1 MSGFYKRF
9 QTIQANMPVTN
20 DNYDQLK
27 IDKLKHF
34 LEEMASRGHAR
45 PFEIFVD
52 NLKVIPKTED
62 PKEFD
67 NYEYYMSEDTEKVR
81 ILIYN
86 SNLSPRNDQYC
97 FYVQTNKGEKTL
109 NGLGEIETIVQ
120 EKLTARDKEYELT
133 HLKKELEE
141 TKQQLEEAEDYAD
154 QLEQQLEEANSNKY
168 KLGKLDLVEL
178 GGVVLENLAVK
189 NSPAL
194 QKIGLGGLL
203 GANKEIEESKAE
215 ETEASFQKKSDGN
228 DQLKPEHLQYIPVLQ
243 QLDAAF
249 DTPNLE
255 IVMQVIGK
263 FSEEPSNLKTVAE
276 LLNIQIP

>member
-1 MSGFYKRF
+1 
-9 QTIQANMPVTN
+9 MPVTN

-34 LEEMASRGHAR
+34 LEEMAAKGHAR

-52 NLKVIPKTED
+52 NLKIVPKTDD

-67 NYEYYMSEDTEKVR
+67 NYEYYMNEDTEKVR

-97 FYVQTNKGEKTL
+97 FYVQKHKQEKPL
-109 NGLGEIETIVQ
+109 NGLGEIDAIVQ
-120 EKLTARDKEYELT
+120 EKLSARDKEFELNQ
-133 HLKKELEE
+133 LKKELEE

-154 QLEQQLEEANSNKY
+154 QLEQQLEEAKSNKY

-178 GGVVLENLAVK
+178 GGVVLENLAIK

-194 QKIGLGGLL
+194 EKIGLSGLI
-203 GANKEIEESKAE
+203 ATNKAAE
-215 ETEASFQKKSDGN
+215 ETKIEETQASFQKKSEANPD
-228 DQLKPEHLQYIPVLQ
+228 LKPEHLQYIPVLQ
-243 QLDAAF
+243 NLDQAF
-249 DTPNLE
+249 EKQDLE
-255 IVMQVIGK
+255 VVMQILQK
-263 FSEEPSNLKTVAE
+263 FSEEPSHLKTVAE
-276 LLNIQIP
+276 LLNIQTV